1 MPEEKPK
8 RWYVWYSYGT
18 YTEREGPY
26 SWEEICYMVLSGK
39 IEIRDKI
46 WFELWPDWKEAGSI
60 PELAPY
66 FQQRQKIVVSEREK
80 KRILV
85 VDDDNTLREFL
96 QMVFTEKGY
105 EAITAADGAEG
116 LRMAFSELPDVI
128 ILDVTMP
135 KLSGWEVCKRLKK
148 DDATKNIPIIFLT
161 AKDQVPDKLLGLE
174 LGGDRYL
181 TKPFDL
187 EQLEKTVE
195 ELLQQKRK

>member
-1 MPEEKPK
+1 
-8 RWYVWYSYGT
+8 
-18 YTEREGPY
+18 
-26 SWEEICYMVLSGK
+26 
-39 IEIRDKI
+39 
-46 WFELWPDWKEAGSI
+46 
-60 PELAPY
+60 
-66 FQQRQKIVVSEREK
+66 
-80 KRILV
+80 
-85 VDDDNTLREFL
+85 
-96 QMVFTEKGY
+96 MVFTEKGY

-187 EQLEKTVE
+187 EQLEKAVE